1 MRAYLSSAAVLLCGA
16 VLWLLLLQRGLTRIG
31 LAQCACTN
39 AECSSVLATIG
50 TRMSRISQ
58 QHGLASCNTL
68 GMALVLHFYEVLAI
82 LGLYKRIG
90 DPFRHCER
98 CNRGRTA

>member
-50 TRMSRISQ
+50 SRIVTCCCKRSA
-58 QHGLASCNTL
+58 LASCKTL
-68 GMALVLHFYEVLAI
+68 GMKHASKLLRVV
-82 LGLYKRIG
+82 
-90 DPFRHCER
+90 
-98 CNRGRTA
+98 CNPGTVETHR

>member
-39 AECSSVLATIG
+39 AERSSVLAAIG
-50 TRMSRISQ
+50 TPNGTIFAQPRFAR
-58 QHGLASCNTL
+58 AS
-68 GMALVLHFYEVLAI
+68 VV
-82 LGLYKRIG
+82 
-90 DPFRHCER
+90 
-98 CNRGRTA
+98 

>member
-39 AECSSVLATIG
+39 AECSSCFATIG
-50 TRMSRISQ
+50 SPNRHEFCKAALLR
-58 QHGLASCNTL
+58 AS
-68 GMALVLHFYEVLAI
+68 GV
-82 LGLYKRIG
+82 
-90 DPFRHCER
+90 
-98 CNRGRTA
+98 